1 MKLRLQAPFFSVLL
15 EISPRLLI
23 AICPGHLPGDQE
35 ATVIAPK
42 VASLLISD

>member
-15 EISPRLLI
+15 QISPQFAHCYLS
-23 AICPGHLPGDQE
+23 ATSGDQE
-35 ATVIAPK
+35 GMVIAPK